1 MAKFEVAQGLKLRFR
16 EIRER
21 GLGDFVRRYIKDS
34 PFRSMVNL
42 YFGLGYD
49 LAFAALRITSAVL
62 LGSFWDGADGLYLAA
77 LTAARFALVK
87 HYQKGDESPE
97 MEWRGYRRCGW
108 LLLLLNIAF
117 IVVIY
122 QVVHHNYG
130 RDYPGIIIYLVAFYA
145 FTRLAFAVN
154 TAIRR
159 RTHDSPTLK
168 AAATLNLAKA
178 LVAIYA
184 LQTSLLRSFGTT
196 EADQL
201 LSDWA
206 SIITGGAISLFIVSF
221 AVVMIRRST
230 REIAFA
236 QTSQPP
242 NIQPPQTA

>member
-1 MAKFEVAQGLKLRFR
+1 MARFEVVHGLAERVR
-16 EIRER
+16 EIREN
-21 GLGDFVRRYIKDS
+21 GLIESIRRYIKDS
-34 PFRSMVNL
+34 SFRSVVNL
-42 YFGLGYD
+42 YFGLAYD
-49 LAFAALRITSAVL
+49 LAFSVLRVTSAVL
-62 LGSFWDGADGLYLAA
+62 LGSFWEGADGLYLAA
-77 LTAARFALVK
+77 LTAARFALVR

-117 IVVIY
+117 VVVIY

-154 TAIRR
+154 TALRR
-159 RTHDSPTLK
+159 RTHRSPTLR

-184 LQTSLLRSFGTT
+184 LQTSLLRSFGTS
-196 EADQL
+196 EADQI

-206 SIITGGAISLFIVSF
+206 SIITGGAISMFIVSF
-221 AVVMIRRST
+221 AVVMVRRST
-230 REIAFA
+230 REIELAVA
-236 QTSQPP
+236 TGHTK
-242 NIQPPQTA
+242 TAN